1 MHSSHSDDPK
11 EAIQLIKKQLVN
23 AIKALQKQY
32 VTSDAIVT
40 SDDGNANTLCSA
52 LEAVFVHGL
61 KAKHIRTES
70 GGKGKKA
77 GGRGPLPQPV
87 FWGLLK
93 SITHRNIVS
102 ELEQLIF
109 INTDV
114 GRCRAWLRLALND
127 GLMECYLKLLLRER
141 SRLPEYYQASALLL
155 DAEECEFLLSYLQG
169 LSSLTFELSYKSAVL
184 NEWTITPLCL
194 SGLCPVSELLEP
206 LTSATSESHRKASLG
221 SISQSS
227 GSDEIEI
234 QPSVLPIS
242 KASSKIKLTSSSLS
256 LNTTS
261 SSQLSSSLGSDSI
274 LPAHC
279 ARSPERGEE
288 PLSCDSDLGT
298 ATTEDL
304 DRSLQEVLSEFSKA
318 KRSLDAPEQGLVPS
332 VLGCSPRH
340 PACPPSTS
348 PDTTSLSHRTCQ
360 EAPPDTNSPDSAQTG
375 DAATTSDGDGDAA
388 PQANGVAVVSA
399 MRHGGPNR
407 GETGRGSTGSSKA
420 SQTVC
425 SPTAEY
431 LLSPL
436 LGCPKRKSWISE
448 DDFYRPPSGENS
460 ESMAN
465 TNGFGPEG
473 AGGAPAPGL
482 ISALDLERLSV
493 PSTESGNPKMSPEH
507 EQKGFSVVHRRQMGL
522 SNPFR
527 GLLKLGTLE
536 RRGVMG
542 IWKEF
547 SCELSP
553 LELRLFLDH
562 EDRICVESYSLL
574 RCESLALT
582 HSDGRFE
589 LVFLGKKLY
598 LRAPSRDEA
607 EDWLDRIRE
616 ALHKCRPQLEE
627 EEEWETLE
635 YPEGGG
641 EGQPIQSDSSALL
654 QYNDMPGNSFD
665 WTLAHEPELDAIK
678 EAVLYMDM
686 DKTWVP
692 FIFSLSLE
700 TLKCFKVRNNDKILS
715 NSYGIE
721 TIQDILPDT
730 SLGGPAFFKV
740 ITSKAVLKLQAEN
753 ADEAASWRELVREV
767 LMSYLESAE
776 EALTLGGSLDGHSQ
790 VVLKNIVKENGFLLQ
805 YLVAIPVEKGLDS
818 QSYICAGCS
827 RQIGFSFTK
836 PKLCAF
842 SGLYYCD
849 SCHRDEETVI
859 PSRLIHN
866 WDVAKR
872 GVCRQALK
880 FLTQIRNQPLIDL
893 KLVNESLYDHVERMR
908 RIRQS
913 REQLKLLGD
922 YLIMCR
928 SGALKELSKRLD
940 HRHYLLEC
948 PHKYSITDLRQIA
961 DGIFET
967 FLQSLIQ
974 FASHHVYNCDLCTQ
988 RGFICQICNSS
999 EIIFPFE
1006 FDTTTRCN
1014 ECKTVFHRDCQ
1025 ASAKSCPRCERRQRY
1040 QRKLEAEASVEPSL

>member
-1 MHSSHSDDPK
+1 MHSSHPEDPK

-32 VTSDAIVT
+32 VSSDAVVT
-40 SDDGNANTLCSA
+40 SDDSNANTLCSA

-61 KAKHIRTES
+61 KAKHIKAES
-70 GGKGKKA
+70 GGKGKKS

-102 ELEQLIF
+102 ELEQLMF

-127 GLMECYLKLLLRER
+127 GLMECYLKLLLQDRA
-141 SRLPEYYQASALLL
+141 RLLEYYQAPAVLL
-155 DAEECEFLLSYLQG
+155 DAEECEFLLCYLQG

-184 NEWTITPLCL
+184 NEWTITPLSL

-206 LTSATSESHRKASLG
+206 LTSSEPRRKASLG

-234 QPSVLPIS
+234 QAPVLPIS

-261 SSQLSSSLGSDSI
+261 SSQLSSSLGSDS
-274 LPAHC
+274 LPPAPC
-279 ARSPERGEE
+279 ARSPEHAEE

-298 ATTEDL
+298 ATAEDL

-318 KRSLDAPEQGLVPS
+318 RPSPDAPEGRFLPS
-332 VLGCSPRH
+332 VLGCSPWPPPGPSAPSH
-340 PACPPSTS
+340 GAQQEPPPSRDTS
-348 PDTTSLSHRTCQ
+348 AGTAAP
-360 EAPPDTNSPDSAQTG
+360 APPG
-375 DAATTSDGDGDAA
+375 HSDRD
-388 PQANGVAVVSA
+388 
-399 MRHGGPNR
+399 
-407 GETGRGSTGSSKA
+407 GSSTSRAPAPREGLGRA
-420 SQTVC
+420 SSSGSEGSQAVRT
-425 SPTAEY
+425 PTAQQ

-436 LGCPKRKSWISE
+436 PGCPSWISE
-448 DDFYRPPSGENS
+448 DDFYRPSLGES
-460 ESMAN
+460 SRSTAD

-473 AGGAPAPGL
+473 DSEGPAPGL

-493 PSTESGNPKMSPEH
+493 PSSDTGKPKMSPER

-527 GLLKLGTLE
+527 GLLKLGSLE
-536 RRGVMG
+536 RRGAMG

-562 EDRICVESYSLL
+562 EERVCVETFSLL

-582 HSDGRFE
+582 HPDGRFE
-589 LVFLGKKLY
+589 LVFLGKKLF
-598 LRAPSRDEA
+598 LRAPSQDEA

-616 ALHKCRPQLEE
+616 ALRKCRPQLEE
-627 EEEWETLE
+627 EDWETLE
-635 YPEGGG
+635 YSEDGG
-641 EGQPIQSDSSALL
+641 EAQPVQGDSSAL
-654 QYNDMPGNSFD
+654 QYSDVPGNSLD
-665 WTLAHEPELDAIK
+665 WSAAPEAELDAIK
-678 EAVLYMDM
+678 EAVLYMDV

-700 TLKCFKVRNNDKILS
+700 TLKCFKIRNNDKILS

-730 SLGGPAFFKV
+730 SLGGPSFFKV
-740 ITSKAVLKLQAEN
+740 ITSKAVLKLQAES
-753 ADEAASWRELVREV
+753 AEEAASWRELVREV
-767 LMSYLESAE
+767 LMSYLEGAE

-805 YLVAIPVEKGLDS
+805 YLVAIPMEKGLDS
-818 QSYICAGCS
+818 QSFICAGCS
-827 RQIGFSFTK
+827 RQIGFSFAR

-849 SCHRDEETVI
+849 SCHQDEESVI

-866 WDVAKR
+866 WDLTKR
-872 GVCRQALK
+872 GVCKQALK

-893 KLVNESLYDHVERMR
+893 RLVNESLYEHVERMG
-908 RIRQS
+908 RILRS

-948 PHKYSITDLRQIA
+948 PHKYSVADLRQIA
-961 DGIFET
+961 EGTFET
-967 FLQSLIQ
+967 FLQSLLQ
-974 FASHHVYNCDLCTQ
+974 FASHHVYSCDLCTQ

-999 EIIFPFE
+999 DIIFPFE
-1006 FDTTTRCN
+1006 FDTTTRCSK
-1014 ECKTVFHRDCQ
+1014 CKTVFHRDCH
-1025 ASAKSCPRCERRQRY
+1025 ARAPACPRCERRQRY
-1040 QRKLEAEASVEPSL
+1040 QRQLEASTEPSL

>member
-1 MHSSHSDDPK
+1 MHSSHADDPK

-32 VTSDAIVT
+32 VTSDAVVT

-61 KAKHIRTES
+61 KAKHIKTES

-127 GLMECYLKLLLRER
+127 GLVECYLKLLLRER
-141 SRLPEYYQASALLL
+141 PRLPEYYQATALLL

-184 NEWTITPLCL
+184 NEWTITPLSL

-206 LTSATSESHRKASLG
+206 LPSSTSEPHRKASLG

-234 QPSVLPIS
+234 QPSVLPIG

-261 SSQLSSSLGSDSI
+261 SSQLSSSLGSDGV

-279 ARSPERGEE
+279 ARSPERAEE
-288 PLSCDSDLGT
+288 PLSCDSALGT
-298 ATTEDL
+298 ATAEDL

-318 KRSLDAPEQGLVPS
+318 KPSLEAPEGRLVPS
-332 VLGCSPRH
+332 TLGCSPRQ
-340 PACPPSTS
+340 PACPPRPSPGPPAARQQPPPDRPGCAGPSTTVATGHG
-348 PDTTSLSHRTCQ
+348 DV
-360 EAPPDTNSPDSAQTG
+360 APPGSGTAGSW
-375 DAATTSDGDGDAA
+375 A
-388 PQANGVAVVSA
+388 P
-399 MRHGGPNR
+399 RCGGPSR
-407 GETGRGSTGSSKA
+407 AETGGGEV
-420 SQTVC
+420 SQALR

-448 DDFYRPPSGENS
+448 DDFYRPSPGESS
-460 ESMAN
+460 ENTAD

-473 AGGAPAPGL
+473 AGEGLAPGL

-493 PSTESGNPKMSPEH
+493 PSSESGKPKTSPER

-527 GLLKLGTLE
+527 GLLKLGSLE
-536 RRGVMG
+536 RRGAMG

-616 ALHKCRPQLEE
+616 ALQKCRPQLE

-635 YPEGGG
+635 YPEDGG
-641 EGQPIQSDSSALL
+641 EGQPIQSDSAALL
-654 QYNDMPGNSFD
+654 QYSDVPGNSFD
-665 WTLAHEPELDAIK
+665 WTPAHEPELDAIK
-678 EAVLYMDM
+678 EAVLYVDV

-753 ADEAASWRELVREV
+753 AEEAASWRELVRGV
-767 LMSYLESAE
+767 LTSYLESAE

-790 VVLKNIVKENGFLLQ
+790 VILKNIVKENGFLLQ
-805 YLVAIPVEKGLDS
+805 YLVAIPMEKGLDS
-818 QSYICAGCS
+818 QSFICAGCS
-827 RQIGFSFTK
+827 RQIGFSFTR

-866 WDVAKR
+866 WDLTKR

-893 KLVNESLYDHVERMR
+893 KLVNESLYEHVERMG
-908 RIRQS
+908 RIRRS

-948 PHKYSITDLRQIA
+948 PHKYSVTDLRQIA
-961 DGIFET
+961 DGVFET
-967 FLQSLIQ
+967 FLQSLLQ

-999 EIIFPFE
+999 DIIFPFE
-1006 FDTTTRCN
+1006 FDTTTRCSK
-1014 ECKTVFHRDCQ
+1014 CKTVFHRGCR
-1025 ASAKSCPRCERRQRY
+1025 AGAPSCPRCERRRRY
-1040 QRKLEAEASVEPSL
+1040 QRELEASVEPSL

>member
-1 MHSSHSDDPK
+1 L
-11 EAIQLIKKQLVN
+11 QLIKKQLVN

-32 VTSDAIVT
+32 VTSDAVVT

-61 KAKHIRTES
+61 KAKHIKAES

-127 GLMECYLKLLLRER
+127 GLVECYLQLLLRER
-141 SRLPEYYQASALLL
+141 SRLPEYYQATALLL

-169 LSSLTFELSYKSAVL
+169 LTSLTFELSYKSAVL
-184 NEWTITPLCL
+184 NEWTITPLSL

-206 LTSATSESHRKASLG
+206 LASSTSEPHRKASLG

-242 KASSKIKLTSSSLS
+242 KAGSKIKLTSSSLS

-274 LPAHC
+274 LPPHC
-279 ARSPERGEE
+279 ARSPERSEE

-298 ATTEDL
+298 ATAEDL

-318 KRSLDAPEQGLVPS
+318 QPSLEAPEGGLVPS
-332 VLGCSPRH
+332 VLGCSPRP
-340 PACPPSTS
+340 PACVPAASSIPLAPSHGPYQPSPPN
-348 PDTTSLSHRTCQ
+348 
-360 EAPPDTNSPDSAQTG
+360 ANSPRSTRTGNAVTAGDGNG
-375 DAATTSDGDGDAA
+375 DAALRAGGTASVPTT
-388 PQANGVAVVSA
+388 
-399 MRHGGPNR
+399 RHGGPSG
-407 GETGRGSTGSSKA
+407 GETGRGGTVGSSEA
-420 SQTVC
+420 SQALR
-425 SPTAEY
+425 SPTAEC

-436 LGCPKRKSWISE
+436 LGCPVGHLSGRKGSGGPGGQKSWISE
-448 DDFYRPPSGENS
+448 DDFYRPSLGDGS
-460 ESMAN
+460 ESTAN
-465 TNGFGPEG
+465 SNGFGPEG
-473 AGGAPAPGL
+473 AGEGPAPGL

-493 PSTESGNPKMSPEH
+493 PSSESGKPKMSPER

-527 GLLKLGTLE
+527 GLLKLGSLE
-536 RRGVMG
+536 RRGAMG

-616 ALHKCRPQLEE
+616 ALQKCRPQLE

-635 YPEGGG
+635 YPEDSG
-641 EGQPIQSDSSALL
+641 EGQPAQSDSGALL
-654 QYNDMPGNSFD
+654 QYSDVPGNSFD
-665 WTLAHEPELDAIK
+665 WTPAHEPELDAIK
-678 EAVLYMDM
+678 EAVLYVDI

-753 ADEAASWRELVREV
+753 AEEAASWRELVRGV

-805 YLVAIPVEKGLDS
+805 YLVAIPMEKGLDS
-818 QSYICAGCS
+818 QSFICAGCS
-827 RQIGFSFTK
+827 RQIGFSFAK

-866 WDVAKR
+866 WDLTKR

-893 KLVNESLYDHVERMR
+893 KLVNESLYDHVERMG
-908 RIRQS
+908 RIRRS

-948 PHKYSITDLRQIA
+948 PHKYSVADLRQIA
-961 DGIFET
+961 DGVFET
-967 FLQSLIQ
+967 FLQSLLQ

-988 RGFICQICNSS
+988 RGFICQICNSND
-999 EIIFPFE
+999 IIFPFE
-1006 FDTTTRCN
+1006 FDTTIRCS

-1025 ASAKSCPRCERRQRY
+1025 ARAKSCPRCERRQRY
-1040 QRKLEAEASVEPSL
+1040 QRRLEVE